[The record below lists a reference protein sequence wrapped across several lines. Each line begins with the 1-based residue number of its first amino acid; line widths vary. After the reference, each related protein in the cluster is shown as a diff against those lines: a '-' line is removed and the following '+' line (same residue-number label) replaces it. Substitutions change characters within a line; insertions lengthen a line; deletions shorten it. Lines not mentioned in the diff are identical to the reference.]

1 MSRHTES
8 YTVAWNDADLAA
20 SIVEAVAT
28 VTDRDPLAL
37 ASLYDVVDAEAL
49 ATLVDDG
56 DDVTA
61 TFRYEGASVT
71 VTSEDEIRVAVP
83 YTSDPLPAALADPS
97 SVLVLEESQS
107 DATCR
112 ALLAGNGHGRDLLGV
127 TFAGSVHDRLAVW
140 DPLGDDTAGN
150 ATVISMGAIA
160 RGAAAADGT
169 GPSLP
174 LQIEAIDEPDDIT
187 ALEVT
192 IHERLRDWQA
202 DAATVV
208 CFHSITHLLDHVD
221 ERTASRFVDSLA
233 RRFAAAGATAHFH
246 MDPRAHDAA
255 TIDRFRDCFDTVV
268 RTHGDGT
275 RTVETD

>member
-8 YTVAWNDADLAA
+8 YVFAWNDADLAA
-20 SIVEAVAT
+20 SSVEAVAT

-61 TFRYEGASVT
+61 TFRYEGVSVT
-71 VTSEDEIRVAVP
+71 VTSGDEIRVAAP
-83 YTSDPLPAALADPS
+83 HSNDPLPEALADPS
-97 SVLVLEESQS
+97 SVLVLEESRA
-107 DATCR
+107 DDTCR

-140 DPLGDDTAGN
+140 DPLGDDPVGN
-150 ATVISMGAIA
+150 ATVVSMGAVT
-160 RGAAAADGT
+160 RGAAAGDGT

-174 LQIEAIDEPDDIT
+174 LQIEAIEEPDDIT

-192 IHERLRDWQA
+192 IHERLTNWQT
-202 DAATVV
+202 DAVTVA
-208 CFHSITHLLDHVD
+208 CFHSITDLLDHVD

-246 MDPRAHDAA
+246 MDPSAHDAA

-268 RTHGDGT
+268 TTHADGT
-275 RTVETD
+275 QTVETD